1 MNRVKFTTFIVT
13 ALLMLTAC
21 SEFKYYSSTRFSPV
35 TSKGYGAD
43 YWLSEV
49 HRTRAMTQEQR
60 QITLKLWEQEYSNNP
75 DTSNRLRLA
84 LLLAAGNETI
94 RDLKRARKLLEDI
107 DPEPDDA
114 SDKELVIIIRQ
125 FTTEQLKAEATIS
138 DFKKLTKEKNIQ
150 IKELEQQLQAL
161 TNIEQNIQQREN
173 QPATGSGDQPA
184 TGSGDQPETGSG
196 NQ

>member
-1 MNRVKFTTFIVT
+1 LNRVKFTAFIVS

-21 SEFKYYSSTRFSPV
+21 SEFKYYSSTKFAPI

-49 HRTRAMTQEQR
+49 HETRTMNQEQR
-60 QITLKLWEQEYSNNP
+60 QITLKLWKQEYSNNP

-94 RDLKRARKLLEDI
+94 RDLKRARTLLEDI

-125 FTTEQLKAEATIS
+125 FTAEQLKAEATIS

-161 TNIEQNIQQREN
+161 TNIEQNIQQRET
-173 QPATGSGDQPA
+173 QPATGSGDLPE
-184 TGSGDQPETGSG
+184 TESGDQ
-196 NQ
+196 